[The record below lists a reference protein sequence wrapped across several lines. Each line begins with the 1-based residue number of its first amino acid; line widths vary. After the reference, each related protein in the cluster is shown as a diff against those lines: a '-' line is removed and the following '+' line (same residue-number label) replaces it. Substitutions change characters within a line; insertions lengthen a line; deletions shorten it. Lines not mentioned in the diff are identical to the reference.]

1 MKHEAIGGVAGVIL
15 SGVGAGLS
23 LEQLQQI
30 ISIIC
35 TCVGAIIVLITSII
49 IPLVKW
55 YKKSKEDGKITK
67 EELEEGKEIISNG
80 VETIKDSLDKK
91 N

>member
-1 MKHEAIGGVAGVIL
+1 MKNETIGGVAGVIL

-35 TCVGAIIVLITSII
+35 TCIGAIIVLITSVI

>member
-1 MKHEAIGGVAGVIL
+1 MKHETIGGVAGVIL

-23 LEQLQQI
+23 LELLQQI

-35 TCVGAIIVLITSII
+35 TCIGAIIVLITSVL